1 MWESELK
8 PFQNIYHIMLKIF
21 QNSLQIVIIA
31 INGIVVSKIENI
43 CHFNKKK
50 EIINNMLNNNGPK
63 IEPFG
68 TP

>member
-1 MWESELK
+1 
-8 PFQNIYHIMLKIF
+8 MLKIF